1 MPGTTQK
8 PAEAAASAAFA
19 LRRPL
24 NAGRGLHAGRPRGRG
39 RLGAAVDLGTR
50 APELPRLQTGDAEE
64 EDARSRV
71 EAGRGAGTRH
81 RAGGASEEGRFARR
95 GRRPA
100 TRRGGGSTFSRP
112 AGYFLRSRRVPEIKH
127 PTRVPRGP
135 PCRRLVPGV
144 RGSSSAPS
152 HPWPARRGVKTVTR
166 PLQTGTWRLQS
177 GGAGWRGPRHSVPP
191 LHALTRGRR
200 APSAARGA
208 FTLPW
213 APATRGREGG
223 VRGLRSSS
231 YLGTQERNLVP
242 RKTTLESQP
251 EVGGRPPSRR
261 RRARLPLLAGGAP
274 KWGPR
279 GASSASLCAFCP
291 LSLKTSACEGARDV
305 RCERL
310 WRHLSGGA
318 WGPGSG
324 PRTQTAR
331 AKAAAGYRGACSD
344 SPQLAVGDVG

>member
-1 MPGTTQK
+1 M
-8 PAEAAASAAFA
+8 
-19 LRRPL
+19 
-24 NAGRGLHAGRPRGRG
+24 
-39 RLGAAVDLGTR
+39 
-50 APELPRLQTGDAEE
+50 
-64 EDARSRV
+64 
-71 EAGRGAGTRH
+71 
-81 RAGGASEEGRFARR
+81 
-95 GRRPA
+95 
-100 TRRGGGSTFSRP
+100 
-112 AGYFLRSRRVPEIKH
+112 
-127 PTRVPRGP
+127 
-135 PCRRLVPGV
+135 
-144 RGSSSAPS
+144 
-152 HPWPARRGVKTVTR
+152 VTR

-251 EVGGRPPSRR
+251 EAGGRPPSRR

-291 LSLKTSACEGARDV
+291 LSLKTSACEGVNGCGVTFPAGPGDRAPDRGRRRRGRRPLPGIGASAATPRSWRWGMWAEGSARAEPASPPWSPGRAAAPGGAQD
-305 RCERL
+305 L
-310 WRHLSGGA
+310 WGQQPPLPLSQPGHRPAARPGPSRAHALRAACPGKAPRHL
-318 WGPGSG
+318 
-324 PRTQTAR
+324 AR
-331 AKAAAGYRGACSD
+331 ASHRRTHR
-344 SPQLAVGDVG
+344 QL

>member
-1 MPGTTQK
+1 M
-8 PAEAAASAAFA
+8 
-19 LRRPL
+19 
-24 NAGRGLHAGRPRGRG
+24 AGRVGWANWMNLTGTGGRSRR
-39 RLGAAVDLGTR
+39 GTR
-50 APELPRLQTGDAEE
+50 AAAAGPASGHRRGPGAVASGQGRAGVAARGAPRTAGSLTGFYFSGGPARKDVSHGEAGVQPHAVGGAPPSAAPPATSCDLGACAAWPPVSPPGPRRPRL
-64 EDARSRV
+64 V
-71 EAGRGAGTRH
+71 L
-81 RAGGASEEGRFARR
+81 RAFASMA
-95 GRRPA
+95 
-100 TRRGGGSTFSRP
+100 
-112 AGYFLRSRRVPEIKH
+112 
-127 PTRVPRGP
+127 
-135 PCRRLVPGV
+135 
-144 RGSSSAPS
+144 
-152 HPWPARRGVKTVTR
+152 ARRGVKTVTR

-177 GGAGWRGPRHSVPP
+177 GGAGWRGPRHSVSP

-231 YLGTQERNLVP
+231 SYLGTQERNLVP

-251 EVGGRPPSRR
+251 EAGGRPPSRR
-261 RRARLPLLAGGAP
+261 RRAQLPLLAGGAP

>member
-1 MPGTTQK
+1 MER
-8 PAEAAASAAFA
+8 PASSHT
-19 LRRPL
+19 PW
-24 NAGRGLHAGRPRGRG
+24 GGGLHLQPPRW
-39 RLGAAVDLGTR
+39 L
-50 APELPRLQTGDAEE
+50 LPAIS
-64 EDARSRV
+64 A
-71 EAGRGAGTRH
+71 
-81 RAGGASEEGRFARR
+81 
-95 GRRPA
+95 
-100 TRRGGGSTFSRP
+100 
-112 AGYFLRSRRVPEIKH
+112 
-127 PTRVPRGP
+127 RVPRGP
-135 PCRRLVPGV
+135 PCRCLVPGV

-231 YLGTQERNLVP
+231 SYLGTQERNLVP
-242 RKTTLESQP
+242 WKTTLESQP
-251 EVGGRPPSRR
+251 EAGGRPPSRR

>member
-1 MPGTTQK
+1 MGGRGPCCELDELDQHWWTQPPGHESSRCG
-8 PAEAAASAAFA
+8 PCVWAPPGSRG
-19 LRRPL
+19 RRERAG
-24 NAGRGLHAGRPRGRG
+24 AGRCGSLRSAPHGGL
-39 RLGAAVDLGTR
+39 VDWLLLLR
-50 APELPRLQTGDAEE
+50 
-64 EDARSRV
+64 
-71 EAGRGAGTRH
+71 
-81 RAGGASEEGRFARR
+81 GASEEGRFARR

-100 TRRGGGSTFSRP
+100 TRSAAPLAPSCDLG
-112 AGYFLRSRRVPEIKH
+112 ACAAW
-127 PTRVPRGP
+127 P
-135 PCRRLVPGV
+135 PVSLPGPGV
-144 RGSSSAPS
+144 RGSSFAPS

-231 YLGTQERNLVP
+231 SYLGTQERNLVP

-251 EVGGRPPSRR
+251 EAGGRPPSRR

-279 GASSASLCAFCP
+279 GTSSASLCAFCP

-305 RCERL
+305 RCGRL